1 MIEST
6 VAGQE
11 AENTAARLPLLSGTA
26 LMFAVRL
33 VEYLA
38 LGAAGV
44 ILARGLGAEGRGL
57 FSLITGLAAMAYA
70 PVGLGVVSAGV
81 YLAGQR
87 RFDQQTLFSNSL
99 AWGLCVGA
107 VYAVATAILLTLQ
120 DSAFGLTRGEIAIA
134 VAVGGIGMIGEAAM
148 EFLLA
153 RGQMPA
159 YTLVRLVTP
168 LIWLLCLL
176 AVLGLGGLEV
186 GIVAAAWLA
195 VSVVIT
201 VIPCLLIGR
210 KLKLSPRVNVK
221 ALRQQISFGARG
233 HAGWLLQVLNHR
245 LDIFIVAYFAGAAA
259 VGQYTI
265 GFNMA
270 ELTWW
275 VPVALG
281 VVLFPKASTL
291 DPEAN
296 SQLSA
301 AVCRRAMLVTLL
313 VTLGLLAVGGPLII
327 LLYGRAFEASLTPFY
342 VLLPSG
348 ILYTVH
354 RVLSTSLSAQ
364 GMPQASL
371 YGGAVSVPLMI
382 GLDIAL
388 ISRWGITGAAIA
400 SDVAYAVNAAV
411 LLVLFVRVTHLPW
424 SQVLLFNRSD
434 LEAFQS
440 VLQGVSRRRG
450 PEVKPELP

>member
-6 VAGQE
+6 AAEQE
-11 AENTAARLPLLSGTA
+11 TESTAARLPLLSGA
-26 LMFAVRL
+26 SLMFAVRV

-44 ILARGLGAEGRGL
+44 ILARGLGADGRGL

-70 PVGLGVVSAGV
+70 PVGLGIVTAGV
-81 YLAGQR
+81 YLTGQR

-99 AWGLCVGA
+99 AWALCVGA
-107 VYAVATAILLTLQ
+107 VYAVATAALLALR
-120 DSAFGLTRGEIAIA
+120 DSAFGLTRAEIAIA
-134 VAVGGIGMIGEAAM
+134 LAAGGVMMIGETAM
-148 EFLLA
+148 EFLMAL
-153 RGQMPA
+153 GKLPS
-159 YTLVRLVTP
+159 YTLVRMVTP
-168 LIWLLCLL
+168 LIWLLTLL
-176 AVLGLGGLEV
+176 AVLAIGGLEV
-186 GIVAAAWLA
+186 GSVA
-195 VSVVIT
+195 VSWLVVSIVIT
-201 VIPCLLIGR
+201 AIPCLFIARRLR
-210 KLKLSPRVNVK
+210 LSPRLNVK
-221 ALRQQISFGARG
+221 ALRQQVSFGARG

-275 VPVALG
+275 VPVSLG

-291 DPEAN
+291 DAESN
-296 SQLSA
+296 SLLSA
-301 AVCRRAMLVTLL
+301 AVCRRALLVTLL
-313 VTLGLLAVGGPLII
+313 VTLGLLAAGGPLIL
-327 LLYGRAFEASLTPFY
+327 LLYGRAFEPSLTPFY
-342 VLLPSG
+342 ILLPSG
-348 ILYTVH
+348 VLYTVH

-364 GMPQASL
+364 GMPQASF

-400 SDVAYAVNAAV
+400 SDIAYAVNAAV
-411 LLVLFVRVTHLPW
+411 LLVIFVRVTGLPW

-434 LEAFQS
+434 VEAFQS
-440 VLQGVSRRRG
+440 VLPGLSRRRG
-450 PEVKPELP
+450 QVEPELP